1 MPALGL
7 YINFRSKVLCL
18 FYCGSLENP
27 KYCDGTKLEQAVDH
41 KHSIYYK
48 GEERELERR
57 HDGLKPLTA
66 QTTVVT

>member
-1 MPALGL
+1 MQVSTQNIGNS
-7 YINFRSKVLCL
+7 ID
-18 FYCGSLENP
+18 
-27 KYCDGTKLEQAVDH
+27 CDGTKLEQAVDH
-41 KHSIYYK
+41 KHSIYYE